1 MRKIYYQWTVKKL
14 TLKKKVISEFENE
27 AIKEI
32 GNAILNGEFNITL
45 EKKEREV
52 AEVV

>member
-1 MRKIYYQWTVKKL
+1 MKTYYQWTVKKL
-14 TLKKKVISEFENE
+14 TLKKKIVKEFEHE

-32 GNAILNGEFNITL
+32 GNAILNGEFNIIL

-52 AEVV
+52 AEVI